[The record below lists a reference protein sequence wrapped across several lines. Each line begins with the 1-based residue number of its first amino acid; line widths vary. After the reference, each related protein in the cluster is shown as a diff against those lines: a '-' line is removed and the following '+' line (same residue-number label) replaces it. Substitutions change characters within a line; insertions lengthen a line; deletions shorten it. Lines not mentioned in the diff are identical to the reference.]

1 MANDYSRPAR
11 LRVMLLL
18 ILGGCTAIGCTPQ
31 RRSDVPTDE
40 RRYDCDNGL
49 SFTAAFSEGRVRIDT
64 KGYSYDLEERTTSVG
79 VRYGAKNVAF
89 AQDQDRAVLI
99 GAADGPY
106 KGCTESGFRIEK

>member
-1 MANDYSRPAR
+1 MANDYSRRAR
-11 LRVMLLL
+11 LRVIPVL
-18 ILGGCTAIGCTPQ
+18 ILGGCAMMACTPQ
-31 RRSDVPTDE
+31 HRDDAPTDE

-49 SFTAAFSEGRVRIDT
+49 SFTAAFSDGRVRIDT
-64 KGYSYDLEERTTSVG
+64 KGYSYDLVERATSVG